1 MRDYI
6 PKREFPYKLPRNV
19 YYQALYAVRDYDRIL
34 SEYNGLLHDTASS
47 DGQPHGTT
55 PGDPV
60 GNMAARRADLSDK
73 LTAIDKALCAIPPEY
88 RKGVSDNVQYG
99 AGYPYTA
106 CADTWSRCRRKFL
119 YCVAK
124 NLRMI

>member
-34 SEYNGLLHDTASS
+34 SEYNGMLHDTASS

-99 AGYPYTA
+99 AGYPYIA
-106 CADTWSRCRRKFL
+106 CMKTWSNYRRKFL
-119 YCVAK
+119 FHVAK
-124 NLRMI
+124 NLRIY